1 VTYLLDINV
10 LLAAV
15 WKEHPQHSKAEQWL
29 AGRSLATCPI
39 SELGF
44 LRISTLAKGPFRSD
58 MSTARLLLQ
67 GFLDNWRPRFVGHD
81 LPPLHSTPANS
92 DQVTDF
98 YLADVAGKNQMKL
111 ATFDRLISHPAVE
124 IIT

>member
-15 WKEHPQHSKAEQWL
+15 WKEHPQHGKAEQWL
-29 AGRSLATCPI
+29 AGRDLATCPI

-44 LRISTLAKGPFRSD
+44 LRISTLPKGPFRSD
-58 MSTARLLLQ
+58 MPTARQLLQ
-67 GFLDNWRPRFVGHD
+67 GFLDAWKPRFVGHD
-81 LPPLHSTPANS
+81 LPALHSMPAAS

-111 ATFDRLISHPAVE
+111 ATLDRRISHPAVE
-124 IIT
+124 VIP